1 MSEQPRNAAAGQ
13 RQKQYI
19 KENNKE
25 AGKAFSEYGLTRKNE
40 EFIYQLNKQ
49 LDAKGTKA
57 DKKDEFI
64 QNTIEKLQ
72 AGQKKGQTAKA
83 LFGTP
88 TGYAE
93 ELLNPKKETG
103 PAQQTSNFGLLA
115 LDNGM
120 MFFAIFS
127 FMFGLISFINPGSLS
142 QNGHYGSSGLTAILI
157 IAIAGGLLFGYI
169 AKLMSPYKDKKTG
182 KLVQRNIWA
191 RIGMMILAFAVWIGI
206 YTLTAFLPNSINP
219 QTNKW
224 VYIILG
230 IVVFGADLYLRTRFN
245 IVNNIFAGQP
255 RTRK

>member
-25 AGKAFSEYGLTRKNE
+25 AGKTFSEYGLTRKNE

-49 LDAKGTKA
+49 LDAKGAKP
-57 DKKDEFI
+57 DKKDEWV
-64 QNTIEKLQ
+64 NETIEKLQ

-83 LFGTP
+83 MFGTP
-88 TGYAE
+88 TAYAE
-93 ELLNPKKETG
+93 DLMNPKKKEPELQG
-103 PAQQTSNFGLLA
+103 TSNYGLLA

-127 FMFGLISFINPGSLS
+127 FMFGLISFMNPSSLS

-157 IAIAGGLLFGYI
+157 VAIAGGLLFGYI
-169 AKLMSPYKDKKTG
+169 AKIMAPYKDKKTG
-182 KLVQRNIWA
+182 KIVQRSLWA
-191 RIGMMILAFAVWIGI
+191 RIGMIVVAFAIWIGI
-206 YTLTAFLPNSINP
+206 YTLTALLPNSINP

-224 VYIILG
+224 IYIILG
-230 IVVFGADLYLRTRFN
+230 VVIFGADLYLRTRFH
-245 IVNNIFAGQP
+245 IVNNVFATQP
-255 RTRK
+255 RKRK